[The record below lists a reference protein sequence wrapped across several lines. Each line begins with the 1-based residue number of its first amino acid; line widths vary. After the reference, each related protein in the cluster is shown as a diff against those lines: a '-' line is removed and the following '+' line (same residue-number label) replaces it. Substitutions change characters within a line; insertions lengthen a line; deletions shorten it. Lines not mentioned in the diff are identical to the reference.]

1 MARFTVRVQL
11 HDAEWRHYETLY
23 ENMATQGFT
32 DVITT
37 EPDGRVKMP
46 PGEYNYIGDVAK
58 DEVLAKAERAAAGTG
73 KKYSILVT
81 QSAGRT
87 WKNLEKA

>member
-1 MARFTVRVQL
+1 MARFTVRVEL

-23 ENMATQGFT
+23 ENMANQGFS

-37 EPDGRVKMP
+37 DQGGKVKMP
-46 PGEYNYIGDVAK
+46 PGEYNYIGEVAK
-58 DEVLAKAERAAAGTG
+58 DEVLAKAERAATGTG
-73 KKYSILVT
+73 KKYSVLVT
-81 QSAGRT
+81 QSAGRI